1 MEFWSLL
8 LVASRPVLQVL
19 LVGLIGAFLASGYV
33 NVLSSSARR
42 DVNKIVFVVFIP
54 ALVFAS
60 LAKTVTAK
68 DIISWW
74 FMPVN
79 IGITFLIG
87 GILGWAAVKILKLE
101 HHLQALVIAS
111 CSAGNLGAMPLI
123 IIPAICDEDGNP
135 FGLSKICRVQGISYA
150 SFSMVVGNLFIWTH
164 TYSLIRKSVSHSTGN
179 HRHDV
184 LTRMNKNPETNRKT
198 RIFDAQEEQDYD
210 DQEAL
215 LLPPSDTSDTT
226 AEHQSETEGQ
236 LLGRNR
242 SNIIMHIWEK
252 SKETFYKISKELLS
266 PPTISAIIGFTV
278 GAVPWLKAFIV
289 GETAPLKVVQDSM
302 TLLGDGTIPC
312 TIIILGGNLT
322 EAGLRKSTV
331 KPAVIVAIIC
341 VRYVILP
348 LSGIAVVMAA
358 GHLGFLPQSPLYCF
372 ILLVQYTVPPAMS
385 IGTMTQLFDAC
396 QEECSVIFLWTYLVA
411 AFAVTI
417 WSVVFMW
424 ILL

>member
-8 LVASRPVLQVL
+8 MVASRPVLQVL

-33 NVLSSSARR
+33 NILSSNARR

-87 GILGWAAVKILKLE
+87 GILGWAAVKMLKLE
-101 HHLQALVIAS
+101 HHLRALVIAS

-123 IIPAICDEDGNP
+123 IVPAICDEDGNP

-164 TYSLIRKSVSHSTGN
+164 TYSLIRKSVSHSSGN
-179 HRHDV
+179 HGHDV

-198 RIFDAQEEQDYD
+198 RMFDAQEEQDYD
-210 DQEAL
+210 DRRAL
-215 LLPPSDTSDTT
+215 LLPPSDTSDRT

-236 LLGRNR
+236 LLGRNL
-242 SNIIMHIWEK
+242 SDIIMHIWEK
-252 SKETFYKISKELLS
+252 LKGTFHKMSEELLS
-266 PPTISAIIGFTV
+266 PPTISAIIGFAV
-278 GAVPWLKAFIV
+278 GAIPWLKAFIV
-289 GETAPLKVVQDSM
+289 GETAPLKVVHDSM

-322 EAGLRKSTV
+322 EGLRKSTV
-331 KPAVIVAIIC
+331 KPLVIVAIIC

-348 LSGIAVVMAA
+348 LSGIVVVMAA
-358 GHLGFLPQSPLYCF
+358 GRLGFLPQSPLYSF
-372 ILLVQYTVPPAMS
+372 ILLIQYTVPPAMS
-385 IGTMTQLFDAC
+385 IGTMAQLFDAC